1 MPRNSDEKEFRLRPR
16 KPVRQIRSE
25 PRAWAAAFKAVI
37 HYARASQLRK
47 VKSGLSA
54 ENIGGPRRPRNQRC
68 AIRVTYSKNTVR
80 GQWRAHGRYVA
91 RESAAGD
98 PHQAGFDRHDQGIDI
113 DSRLGAWQSAGDQR
127 LWKMIISP
135 EFGDRV
141 DLTRLAREMMDRV
154 ERDLKV
160 GLEWVAVAHFNT
172 EHPHVHVALRGIG
185 ADGEALHLQ
194 REYVKNGIRSI
205 AEDLCTRQLGHRT
218 DHDAEESERR
228 EIREKRFTSLD
239 RLLVRQATVIS
250 GDSREPIRVSTG
262 TLLAGGSE
270 RAQTQQRHLVARLSV
285 LGEMGLAEQI
295 APGAWNLRQD
305 FQTVLQAMQRTAD
318 RQKTIAAHG
327 ALLSDIRLPIEVVD
341 WRATKSIEGR
351 ILMHGEEEA
360 SGRTFLMLE
369 GIDARVHFV
378 DHNSE
383 IEHVRAAGGLSVNSY
398 ARLSQSSTDGRSRL
412 KVEDCGDAEVLLRDK
427 GRLRAIAG
435 MLLKKGI
442 LPTED
447 GWGGW
452 LGRYQAALNEAAR
465 ELQYPART
473 RDPEKARDL
482 RFGR

>member
-16 KPVRQIRSE
+16 KPLRQIRSE

-54 ENIGGPRRPRNQRC
+54 ENVGATRRPRNQRC

-127 LWKMIISP
+127 LWKIIISP

-185 ADGEALHLQ
+185 ADGEPLHLQ

-218 DHDAEESERR
+218 DHDAVESERR

-239 RLLVRQATVIS
+239 RLLIGQATVIS

-295 APGAWNLRQD
+295 GTGTWNLRQD
-305 FQTVLQAMQRTAD
+305 FQT
-318 RQKTIAAHG
+318 RQKKSWVDSG
-327 ALLSDIRLPIEVVD
+327 SGSLP
-341 WRATKSIEGR
+341 
-351 ILMHGEEEA
+351 
-360 SGRTFLMLE
+360 
-369 GIDARVHFV
+369 
-378 DHNSE
+378 SE
-383 IEHVRAAGGLSVNSY
+383 
-398 ARLSQSSTDGRSRL
+398 
-412 KVEDCGDAEVLLRDK
+412 
-427 GRLRAIAG
+427 
-435 MLLKKGI
+435 
-442 LPTED
+442 
-447 GWGGW
+447 
-452 LGRYQAALNEAAR
+452 
-465 ELQYPART
+465 
-473 RDPEKARDL
+473 
-482 RFGR
+482 